1 MVPLLTFD
9 LPVLI
14 LGNHWTLLVC
24 GLVLLSVVAGWIGKD
39 LPRIYTLLSEHQRIH
54 KRDLELQERLQ
65 DANREQEVLVQ
76 QLQELLAEVD
86 RLYREQAQAAITDA
100 ITGLPNHRAVMNRI
114 SEELARCQR
123 AQSSCA
129 VLFVDL
135 DHFKRVNDTWGHR
148 AGDAILRDV
157 GSRLHGTLRQED
169 FVGRY
174 GGEEFAVV
182 LTGIDLRGA
191 HRAAERLR
199 MEVSLQPYL
208 WETEDLQSIVPI
220 SVTASIGVAVYQLHG
235 VTREEM
241 VERADQ
247 AMYQAKHL
255 GRNRVCIADV
265 EGEPVQEREGRRDSR
280 SLAEASTLQAL
291 TAVISAHDHSTS
303 THAQHMVQLV
313 EDTARLLRR
322 SEEEIYLLR
331 LATVLHDIGK
341 IGIPDTILHK
351 PGALTEEE
359 WATMR
364 RHPKIGQEILRQAG
378 GVFERLSQIVVAHHE
393 RWDGRG
399 YPYGLAKEAIPLS
412 ARILAV
418 ADSFDAMT
426 SLRPYRQPM
435 SVIKARDELQRCAG
449 SQFDP
454 HIVEA
459 LLRVIDERQE
469 VQLRVEELQEGVP
482 VIEGQ
487 RALTPGMAIN
497 GETSPQDA
505 PDQQPARA

>member
-1 MVPLLTFD
+1 
-9 LPVLI
+9 
-14 LGNHWTLLVC
+14 
-24 GLVLLSVVAGWIGKD
+24 
-39 LPRIYTLLSEHQRIH
+39 
-54 KRDLELQERLQ
+54 
-65 DANREQEVLVQ
+65 
-76 QLQELLAEVD
+76 
-86 RLYREQAQAAITDA
+86 
-100 ITGLPNHRAVMNRI
+100 
-114 SEELARCQR
+114 
-123 AQSSCA
+123 
-129 VLFVDL
+129 
-135 DHFKRVNDTWGHR
+135 
-148 AGDAILRDV
+148 
-157 GSRLHGTLRQED
+157 
-169 FVGRY
+169 
-174 GGEEFAVV
+174 
-182 LTGIDLRGA
+182 
-191 HRAAERLR
+191 
-199 MEVSLQPYL
+199 
-208 WETEDLQSIVPI
+208 
-220 SVTASIGVAVYQLHG
+220 
-235 VTREEM
+235 VTREEL